1 MNSNNLKCILGCIQD
16 EDQKHTFFN
25 CSKLINQNNLIRY
38 ENIFGTFEEQKTAIK
53 MLATIEV
60 TRNHIR
66 KKHISPEGFICQDPC
81 TFDYLNGAAAVLQM

>member
-53 MLATIEV
+53 RLATIEV
-60 TRNHIR
+60 SRNHIR
-66 KKHISPEGFICQDPC
+66 KKHISPGGFICQDPC

>member
-1 MNSNNLKCILGCIQD
+1 MKCIFGCIQN

-53 MLATIEV
+53 RLATIEV
-60 TRNHIR
+60 SRNHIR
-66 KKHISPEGFICQDPC
+66 KKHISPKGFICQDPC
-81 TFDYLNGAAAVLQM
+81 TLDYLNGAAAVLQI